1 MRRTPTTPTL
11 ACGLLAVIFAA
22 GCATSRPPR
31 EGVVFERGIASWYG
45 PGFHGRDTASGE
57 RYDMKSLTAAHPS
70 LPFGTLVEVRNLEN
84 GRTVRVRINDRGPFK
99 KNRVIDLSQGAA
111 RALGMLGPGTAPV
124 ELVAVGRVP
133 IEPRGY
139 AVQVGAFQD
148 SERAA
153 ELAAGLC
160 RDFPDVQVRSDE
172 VWHRVQV
179 GAFASRTEAESFA
192 EELGERGYGAVVV
205 PLLLVAGAPQ

>member
-1 MRRTPTTPTL
+1 MRRTPLPPTL
-11 ACGLLAVIFAA
+11 ACGLLAALLA
-22 GCATSRPPR
+22 SGCASSRPPR

-45 PGFHGRDTASGE
+45 PGFHGRYTASGE
-57 RYDMKSLTAAHPS
+57 RYDMKSLTAAHPT

-84 GRTVRVRINDRGPFK
+84 GLSVRVRINDRGPFK
-99 KNRVIDLSQGAA
+99 KNRIIDLSQGAA
-111 RALGMLGPGTAPV
+111 RAIGMLGPGTAAV

-133 IEPRGY
+133 VEPRAY

-153 ELAAGLC
+153 EVAAGLC
-160 RDFPDVQVRSDE
+160 HDYPDVQVRSDE

-179 GAFASRTEAESFA
+179 GSFASRAEAEGFA
-192 EELGERGYGAVVV
+192 EELDARGYTAVVV
-205 PLLLVAGAPQ
+205 PLLLAGDAAN